1 MINGIKKDADE
12 RMQKSLDSLGVAF
25 ARIRTGRAHPDLL
38 DTIHVKYYGNETPLK
53 QVANITVEDNRTLA
67 ITPWE
72 KNMVA
77 EIEKAILKSDL
88 GITPSTSGSII
99 RLTMRSLTEQTR
111 KELTKVARHEAEGAR
126 VAVRNVRREANSDL
140 KESLKEKEIAEDDE
154 RRAQDDVQKLTDKY
168 IGRIDEA
175 LQRKEAELM
184 VV

>member
-1 MINGIKKDADE
+1 MINDIKKDADE

-38 DTIHVKYYGNETPLK
+38 DTIHVKYYGSDTPLK

-88 GITPSTSGSII
+88 GITPTTAGNII

-111 KELTKVARHEAEGAR
+111 KELTKVARHEAENAR
-126 VAVRNVRREANSDL
+126 VAVRNVRREANSDFKELL
-140 KESLKEKEIAEDDE
+140 KDKDISEDEE
-154 RRAQDDVQKLTDKY
+154 RRAEDDVQKLTDKY
-168 IGRIDEA
+168 ISRVDEL
-175 LQRKEAELM
+175 LQRKETELM
-184 VV
+184 AV

>member
-1 MINGIKKDADE
+1 MIKGIKQDADE
-12 RMQKSLDSLGVAF
+12 RMQKALDSLAVAF

-38 DTIHVKYYGNETPLK
+38 DTVHVKYYGNDTPLK

-72 KNMVA
+72 KNMIG

-88 GITPSTSGSII
+88 GITPSTSGNVI
-99 RLTMRSLTEQTR
+99 RLVMRSLTEQTR
-111 KELTKVARHEAEGAR
+111 KELTKVARHEAENSR
-126 VAVRNVRREANSDL
+126 VAVRNVRRDANSDL
-140 KESLKEKEIAEDDE
+140 KELLKEKEVSEDEE

-168 IGRIDEA
+168 ISRVEEA